1 MQFVAANGAYRK
13 TRILIDWLN
22 IIIGVAVVIMATI
35 IFLFL
40 GKYDFLFPVIF
51 ILGVIMEGLGAAK
64 SFLRYETLAGYVQVI
79 LALALLFVTI
89 ISANIL
95 WG

>member
-1 MQFVAANGAYRK
+1 MQFVAANGSYRK
-13 TRILIDWLN
+13 TRIIIDWLN
-22 IIIGVAVVIMATI
+22 IIIGVAVVIMAI
-35 IFLFL
+35 VIFVFP
-40 GKYDFLFPVIF
+40 GEHDNLFPFVF
-51 ILGVIMEGLGAAK
+51 MLGTAMEGLGAAK
-64 SFLRYETLAGYVQVI
+64 SFLRYETIAGYVQVI